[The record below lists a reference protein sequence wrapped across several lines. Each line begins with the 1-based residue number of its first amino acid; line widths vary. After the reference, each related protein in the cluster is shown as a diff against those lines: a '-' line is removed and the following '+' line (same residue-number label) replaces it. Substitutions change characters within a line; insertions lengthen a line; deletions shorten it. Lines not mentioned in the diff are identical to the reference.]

1 MGFDS
6 DLIGHTV
13 GEEVRAT
20 HQFFTAEGA
29 KAATREGAYFKYTPW
44 ADGVAGTPVIVDTK
58 AALK

>member
-1 MGFDS
+1 M
-6 DLIGHTV
+6 
-13 GEEVRAT
+13 VRA
-20 HQFFTAEGA
+20 ALKEGPKA